1 MTKLCAIKDAFS
13 SVKQITGDM
22 RWVWS

>member
-13 SVKQITGDM
+13 NVKQITGDM